1 MTTQARPGTD
11 ANGTNGANGEMTKAI
26 LPDSALPTHWYNL
39 AADFPEPLPPHL
51 HPGTREPL
59 KPEEMEPIFASGLVE
74 QEFSTDRWIEIPE
87 PIREIYRLW
96 RPSPLGRA
104 RRLEKELG
112 TSARIYYKNESVSP
126 IGSHKPNTSVA
137 QAYYNMLDGIENLT
151 TETGAGQWGASLA
164 FAAQFFGLGVEVW
177 QVRASYDSKP
187 YRRMLME
194 VYGGSVH
201 PSPSDL
207 TEAGRAILAK
217 DPDTPG
223 SLGMAVSEAIEVA
236 VNGKNS
242 RYALGSVL
250 NHVMLHQTI
259 IGQEAA
265 AQLAMFGE
273 SGPDVVVGC
282 AGGGSNLAG
291 LTFPFIGHSLT
302 GSVLDD
308 GGRSST
314 PTSSSGAKG
323 DAKKFVGDH
332 APRIIAAEPAKCP
345 SLTKGEYRYDH
356 GDVAGLTPLLKMHTL
371 GSDFVPDPIHAGG
384 LRYHAMAPMVSHA
397 VELGLMET
405 TTVEQEDAFAAGVR
419 FARCEGTV
427 PAPESNH
434 AIAAACAE
442 AAKYEGEPGSGPA
455 ILIGLSGNGFLDLP
469 AYSKFI

>member
-1 MTTQARPGTD
+1 MTPQARPGADTSAAHD
-11 ANGTNGANGEMTKAI
+11 EMTKAI
-26 LPDSALPTHWYNL
+26 LPDAALPTHWYNL

-59 KPEEMEPIFASGLVE
+59 KPEEMEPIFASGLVA

-96 RPSPLGRA
+96 RPAPLARA

-137 QAYYNMLDGIENLT
+137 QAYYNMLDGISNLT
-151 TETGAGQWGASLA
+151 TETGAGQWGASLS

-194 VYGGSVH
+194 VYGGTVH

-207 TEAGRAILAK
+207 TEAGRAMLAK

-236 VNGKNS
+236 VKGDNS

-308 GGRSST
+308 GGRAST
-314 PTSSSGAKG
+314 ATEPSRTKR
-323 DAKKFVGDH
+323 DPKEFVGEG

-345 SLTKGEYRYDH
+345 SLTEGEYRYDH

-371 GSDFVPDPIHAGG
+371 GQDFVPDPIHAGG

-405 TTVEQEDAFAAGVR
+405 TTVEQEDAFAAGMR

-434 AIAAACAE
+434 AIAAACVE
-442 AAKYEGEPGSGPA
+442 ASKFTGEPGTGPV

-469 AYSKFI
+469 SYEKFL